1 MSNAGPVSNAGS
13 ASNAG
18 PVRLSDCSLPK
29 QRFFFASENCT
40 AGFGAICTLGS
51 SPGFCNPASNN
62 GPNLRQSVPWYRQ
75 HLVIFQ
81 YLRFLQCLFRS
92 VLISC
97 DVWRRSGSRSRFR
110 RRSLRRPFTVNY
122 FINLGVLRNCQHFN
136 ISLTESSSKSM
147 SLIRWLAVV
156 LAYLVDSDLCHW
168 WYPGPSWWYQPM
180 L

>member
-1 MSNAGPVSNAGS
+1 MI
-13 ASNAG
+13 
-18 PVRLSDCSLPK
+18 RLDI
-29 QRFFFASENCT
+29 
-40 AGFGAICTLGS
+40 G
-51 SPGFCNPASNN
+51 
-62 GPNLRQSVPWYRQ
+62 SVPWYRQ

-97 DVWRRSGSRSRFR
+97 DVWRRSGCRSRFR

-156 LAYLVDSDLCHW
+156 LAYLVDSDLCHQCFPLVVPW
-168 WYPGPSWWYQPM
+168 SPGDPVVLVHFFTFNCECSQDVVVGYVSFITLSRSLHCVLWTVIFAGAW
-180 L
+180 